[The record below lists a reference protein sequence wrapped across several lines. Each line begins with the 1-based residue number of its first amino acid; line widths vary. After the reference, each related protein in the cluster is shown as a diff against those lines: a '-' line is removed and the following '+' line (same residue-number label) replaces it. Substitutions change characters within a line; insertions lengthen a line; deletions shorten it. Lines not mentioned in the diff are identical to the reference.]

1 MQQLANEYKK
11 SVTIMERRISELKKL
26 KKHLEDISPDPKKD
40 PEVIEVNARL
50 KPLVEMHKD
59 LKALEKEV
67 RNYYSRSW
75 WRSPEFTC
83 NKKVGAILRFA
94 PFVNKKTCESI
105 YPYFSVS
112 YQTSKS

>member
-1 MQQLANEYKK
+1 MQQLANEYRK
-11 SVTIMERRISELKKL
+11 SITTMERRINELKKL
-26 KKHLEDISPDPKKD
+26 KKHLEDMSPDPKKD
-40 PEVIEVNARL
+40 PEVIEVDARL
-50 KPLVEMHKD
+50 KPLVEMYKD

-75 WRSPEFTC
+75 WRSSEFTC
-83 NKKVGAILRFA
+83 NKKTNVILRFA

-105 YPYFSVS
+105 YPCFSIS

>member
-11 SVTIMERRISELKKL
+11 SIAIMGRRIDELKKL
-26 KKHLEDISPDPKKD
+26 LKHLEDISPDPKKD
-40 PEVIEVNARL
+40 PEVIAVKARL
-50 KPLVEMHKD
+50 KPLVKMHKD

-83 NKKVGAILRFA
+83 NKKAGVILRFA
-94 PFVNKKTCESI
+94 PFVNKKTCDSI
-105 YPYFSVS
+105 YPFFSVS